1 MSEPLRVT
9 FLLDDTTICSRSRL
23 AMAQA
28 DALIARG
35 HRARIVTTG
44 GPVTWRSSR
53 AEWIYVE
60 ELRQYDAK
68 DEIVVDGAAP
78 LLLVDEDFHRAATP
92 REHEPLRVLLCGPSH
107 EEQRAISDGYG
118 AVAHAR
124 WFHQT
129 LELIRVSP
137 WAPSR
142 DEPLESVQEFHVAL
156 TTAEMSRL
164 MHACD
169 VLLAPAFTLTAAEG
183 IAAGLPCV
191 LADVAAF
198 RDFTGHKAPH
208 GNAVELGERLID
220 VLSDYD
226 LRERLREQGRAAAA
240 RWRGEAVI
248 DRVEEW
254 LALRG

>member
-1 MSEPLRVT
+1 MNVT
-9 FLLDDTTICSRSRL
+9 FLLPDTAISSRVRL

-28 DALIARG
+28 DALIGRG
-35 HRARIVTTG
+35 HRARIVTEG
-44 GPVTWRSSR
+44 APVTWRSSR

-68 DEIVVDGAAP
+68 DDIVVDGAAP
-78 LLLVDEDFHRAATP
+78 FLIVDDECYRAATP

-107 EEQRAISDGYG
+107 EERRAIPDGYG

-142 DEPLESVQEFHVAL
+142 EEPLESVQEFHVAL

-164 MHACD
+164 MFACD
-169 VLLAPAFTLTAAEG
+169 ILLAPVFSLTAAEG
-183 IAAGLPCV
+183 MAAGLAC
-191 LADVAAF
+191 LQ
-198 RDFTGHKAPH
+198 KAPSET
-208 GNAVELGERLID
+208 AVELGERLID

-226 LRERLREQGRAAAA
+226 VRERMREEGRAAADK
-240 RWRGEAVI
+240 WRSEAVT
-248 DRVEEW
+248 DRLETF
-254 LALRG
+254 LAARR

>member
-1 MSEPLRVT
+1 MTAMNVA
-9 FLLDDTTICSRSRL
+9 FLLADTPICSRTRL

-35 HRARIVTTG
+35 HRARIVTAG
-44 GPVTWRSSR
+44 APVTWRSSR

-60 ELRQYDAK
+60 ELRQYDAH
-68 DEIVVDGAAP
+68 DDVVVDGAAP
-78 LLLVDEDFHRAATP
+78 LLIVDEDFYRASTP

-107 EEQRAISDGYG
+107 EEKRAISDGYG

-142 DEPLESVQEFHVAL
+142 EEPLESVQEFHVAL

-183 IAAGLPCV
+183 MAAGLAC
-191 LADVAAF
+191 LQ
-198 RDFTGHKAPH
+198 KEPH
-208 GNAVELGERLID
+208 ESAVDLGDRLIE

-226 LRERLREQGRAAAA
+226 LRERLRDQGRAAAA
-240 RWRGEAVI
+240 QWRSEAVT
-248 DRVEEW
+248 DRLEEW
-254 LALRG
+254 LAARR

>member
-1 MSEPLRVT
+1 MNVAF
-9 FLLDDTTICSRSRL
+9 FLEDTTIGSRSRL

-28 DALIARG
+28 DALTARG
-35 HRARIVTTG
+35 HRARIVTKG
-44 GPVTWRSSR
+44 APVTWRSSR

-60 ELRQYDAK
+60 DFRHYDAK
-68 DEIVVDGAAP
+68 DDIVVDGAMP
-78 LLLVDEDFHRAATP
+78 LLLVDDDFYRDATP

-107 EEQRAISDGYG
+107 EEQRAIFDGYG

-129 LELIRVSP
+129 LELVRVSP

-164 MHACD
+164 LHTCD
-169 VLLAPAFTLTAAEG
+169 ILVAPRFTLSAAEAM
-183 IAAGLPCV
+183 AAGLACV
-191 LADVAAF
+191 PAGG
-198 RDFTGHKAPH
+198 T
-208 GNAVELGERLID
+208 AVELGERLIE

-226 LRERLREQGRAAAA
+226 LRERLREEGRAAAA
-240 RWRGEAVI
+240 KWRREAVT
-248 DRVEEW
+248 DRLEEL
-254 LALRG
+254 LATPR